1 MDKKILML
9 DPSMMPIEADISRQ
23 QVQNAAILELVEVER
38 DFLGNVYRMLEMK
51 QYDEA
56 KKWLGLHL
64 DILGNWALD
73 LQG

>member
-1 MDKKILML
+1 MDKKIRMA
-9 DPSMMPIEADISRQ
+9 DPSTLPIEPETSHQ
-23 QVQNAAILELVEVER
+23 QVQNTAILELVEIER
-38 DFLGNVYRMLEMK
+38 NFLGNVYRMLEMK
-51 QYDEA
+51 QYDDA